1 MAVTKAFYIE
11 HLINGEYIEYEYEVE
26 ADSYEPYVPA
36 RISGPPEDCY
46 PAEGGTADVMSN
58 DIRRRRTDDPKAP
71 WERAPFSVFLE
82 GIVDQHHFKDDP
94 KDKWCGKTALDKA
107 DEYIQDEMY
116 EACEEDARGRY
127 EDAMEAKAEAQREA
141 RMERDY
147 DYGD

>member
-1 MAVTKAFYIE
+1 MGVTKSFYIE
-11 HLINGEYIEYEYEVE
+11 HLINGEHVEYEYEVE

-46 PAEGGTADVMSN
+46 PAEGGSVDVGNS
-58 DIRRRRTDDPKAP
+58 IRRRLTDDPKAP
-71 WERAPFSVFLE
+71 WEPAPFSVFLE
-82 GIVDQHHFKDDP
+82 GVAVQHRFVDDP
-94 KDKWCGKTALDKA
+94 KEKWCGKTALDKA
-107 DEYIQDEMY
+107 DQYIQDEMY

-127 EDAMEAKAEAQREA
+127 EDAMESRAEAMAEA